1 MRKFLLAAMA
11 VVMVMGISRTGHSTP
26 KSYTANEVLGWCEST
41 DGNVVYCMGY
51 LFGFLQGVQ
60 IANEGRKLGK
70 QLCWPKN
77 VTTGQLFKMFV
88 KSANENPE
96 QLHLPVNAFIFAV
109 TAKPFWKSTVEG
121 SCPD

>member
-1 MRKFLLAAMA
+1 MA

-26 KSYTANEVLGWCEST
+26 KIFTANEVLGWCESNNEERV
-41 DGNVVYCMGY
+41 GCVYY
-51 LFGFLQGVQ
+51 LLGFLQGVH
-60 IANEGRKLGK
+60 IANEGRKMGQ
-70 QLCWPKN
+70 QLCWPKS
-77 VTTGQLFKMFV
+77 VTAGQLFRMFV

-96 QLHLPVNAFIFAV
+96 KLHLDANSFIFAV